1 MFRPFFRKT
10 ELLALK
16 FRNVIMLLLAAR
28 TFHVVCYAP
37 AVAISSRTP
46 RDISCCQLRSRYFL
60 NYSLQTFRLF
70 FICYFYLFW
79 TLDLVSVFE
88 IFEFFLLSQTTPG
101 AAHSSRSGKIRP
113 THSTRA
119 GSPFLYPISFLF
131 LLDHTSSHLR
141 RFLYSTFS
149 SE

>member
-1 MFRPFFRKT
+1 MFRSFFRKT

-101 AAHSSRSGKIRP
+101 AAHSSRSGKINGLSDQPGGIVSLECLLNELTKRKK
-113 THSTRA
+113 A
-119 GSPFLYPISFLF
+119 GW
-131 LLDHTSSHLR
+131 
-141 RFLYSTFS
+141 
-149 SE
+149 